1 MASSGAQDV
10 LLLLESQLSLGF
22 IEVKP
27 HVVGV
32 LVRYGYIELTGL
44 GNVPVYLLGHH
55 PALSSKSVLGPS
67 RPVVVNA
74 DIDYPGLLS
83 KFARGCDVVIGLTL
97 LDVPLREAPMA
108 LRVL

>member
-10 LLLLESQLSLGF
+10 LLLLEGQLCLGF

-55 PALSSKSVLGPS
+55 PALPSKSVLCPG
-67 RPVVVNA
+67 RPVVIDA
-74 DIDYPGLLS
+74 DINYSGLFS
-83 KFARGCDVVIGLTL
+83 EFA
-97 LDVPLREAPMA
+97 
-108 LRVL
+108 